1 MQVGQLKFMDD
12 SNIATWT
19 NFIMIFMFF
28 HEFMKVLCYHFAVTL
43 SSLHEG
49 NNIHTGEFPAGVGH
63 RVESGCSFVKWSHMV
78 KNDIYPKTT
87 LIYGHFELWSKK
99 KLALAIS

>member
-1 MQVGQLKFMDD
+1 MQVGQLKFMDE

-49 NNIHTGEFPAGVGH
+49 NNIHTGEFPTGVGH
-63 RVESGCSFVKWSHMV
+63 RVENGWGLTKVAV
-78 KNDIYPKTT
+78 VLLNG
-87 LIYGHFELWSKK
+87 LIW
-99 KLALAIS
+99 